1 MAPIVRRGGVGD
13 QFTMQSMRRQLRLA
27 LLWVGGVS
35 AGATAVVPFVTYA
48 PPPPWLIWSL
58 NIAAG
63 LSLVVIGFLLSSKR
77 SDSWIGSLLALAGIL
92 FFAFALSWFR
102 SPFLWTLSTL
112 TVGLYLAVAA
122 HVLIVFPDGHF
133 RSRFDRAVAVS
144 IYVWAVAT
152 NVALLALF
160 DARDYGSGFT
170 PRNLVLVYRDPG
182 LRDLLDSVVRAGNLV
197 AGTAVV
203 IIVARRWVAATAL
216 ERRAFA
222 PLAAA
227 LGVALG
233 AFLVRAGGDVA
244 DVSDRVASALDYSE
258 PAVWILL
265 PIGFLIGVLRSQSGR
280 AAVGDLVIDIRESPD
295 PERLRA
301 AVAQALG
308 DPSLELAYWNPGVGL
323 YVDADG
329 RPVELPSSDS
339 RRASTV
345 IEGSERTLAALVHDG
360 VLEQLEPK
368 LLASVAAAVRL
379 GLENQRLSE
388 EVQLSRRLP
397 TSLVERLRQEGRRI
411 GDTETLEVTVL
422 MSDVR
427 GYSTI
432 AEQAEPRTLATQ
444 LNEHRQEMTGVISV
458 NGGTVM
464 QFVGDEVFAV
474 FGAPV
479 AIADHASRAVS
490 SALEMQAAQT
500 VINVRWRESNR
511 PVFGLG
517 IGLSTGEVAGAL
529 LGSEQHTEYSVV
541 GDTVNLAHRL
551 QQWARAGEIVI
562 SSNTFQGAGKPT
574 AAEPLEAA
582 AVKGRKALVA
592 AYRMRP

>member
-1 MAPIVRRGGVGD
+1 MRL
-13 QFTMQSMRRQLRLA
+13 MQRQLRLA
-27 LLWVGGVS
+27 LLWVGGLC
-35 AGATAVVPFVTYA
+35 AAATAVVPFVTYA

-58 NIAAG
+58 NVTAG

-77 SDSWIGSLLALAGIL
+77 PDSWIGSLLALTGIL

-122 HVLIVFPDGHF
+122 HVVIVFPDGHF
-133 RSRFDRAVAVS
+133 RSHFDRAVAAS
-144 IYVWAVAT
+144 IYVWAIVT
-152 NVALLALF
+152 NFALLALF

-182 LRDLLDSVVRAGNLV
+182 LRDLLDSLVRAGNLV

-203 IIVARRWVAATAL
+203 VIFARRWAAATAL

-222 PLAAA
+222 PLAVA

-233 AFLVRAGGDVA
+233 AFLVREGGDVA
-244 DVSDRVASALDYSE
+244 DVSDGVASVLGYSE

-265 PIGFLIGVLRSQSGR
+265 PIGFVIGVLRSQSGR
-280 AAVGDLVIDIRESPD
+280 AAVGDLLIDIRASVD
-295 PERLRA
+295 RERFRA

-323 YVDADG
+323 YVDLDG

-339 RRASTV
+339 RRAATV
-345 IEGSERTLAALVHDG
+345 IEGSERPLGALVHDG
-360 VLEQLEPK
+360 VLEQAEPK

-379 GLENQRLSE
+379 RLENQRLSE
-388 EVQLSRRLP
+388 EVNLSRRLP
-397 TSLVERLRQEGRRI
+397 TSLVERLRRDGRRI

-432 AEQAEPRTLATQ
+432 AEHADPRSLAAQ
-444 LNEHRQEMTGVISV
+444 LNEHRQEMTRLISGQ
-458 NGGTVM
+458 GGTVM

-479 AIADHASRAVS
+479 AIADHASRAVR
-490 SALEMQAAQT
+490 SAVEMQAAQT
-500 VINVRWRESNR
+500 VINARWRKSDR

-529 LGSEQHTEYSVV
+529 LGSEHHTEYSLV

-562 SSNTFQGAGKPT
+562 SSHTFKGAGKPAT
-574 AAEPLEAA
+574 AEPLEAA
-582 AVKGRKALVA
+582 TVKGRKGLVA
-592 AYRMRP
+592 AYRLRP

>member
-1 MAPIVRRGGVGD
+1 MGQLVRKE
-13 QFTMQSMRRQLRLA
+13 FTMNLMRRQLRLA
-27 LLWVGGVS
+27 LLCVGALS
-35 AGATAVVPFVTYA
+35 AGATAAVPFVTYA
-48 PPPPWLIWSL
+48 SPPPWLIWSL

-63 LSLVVIGFLLSSKR
+63 LSLVVIGFLLSSR
-77 SDSWIGSLLALAGIL
+77 RPDSRIGPLLGLAGIL

-112 TVGLYLAVAA
+112 TVGVYLAVAA
-122 HVLIVFPDGHF
+122 HVVILFPDGRF

-152 NVALLALF
+152 NFVLLALF
-160 DARDYGSGFT
+160 DARDYGSGYV
-170 PRNLVLVYRDPG
+170 PRNLVLVYGDRG
-182 LRDLLDSVVRAGNLV
+182 LRELLEPVVTVGNLIAGSVV
-197 AGTAVV
+197 VV
-203 IIVARRWVAATAL
+203 IFARRWAAATAL

-222 PLAAA
+222 PLAVA

-233 AFLVRAGGDVA
+233 AFLVRAGGEVA
-244 DVSDRVASALDYSE
+244 DVSDGVASALAYSE

-280 AAVGDLVIDIRESPD
+280 AAVGELVIDIRESVD

-301 AVAQALG
+301 AVARALG

-329 RPVELPSSDS
+329 RPIELPGSDS
-339 RRASTV
+339 PRAATV
-345 IEGSERTLAALVHDG
+345 IEGRERPLGALVHDG
-360 VLEQLEPK
+360 VLEQVEPK

-388 EVQLSRRLP
+388 EVNLSRRLP
-397 TSLVERLRQEGRRI
+397 ASLVERLRRDGRRI

-432 AEQAEPRTLATQ
+432 AEQADPRSLAAQ
-444 LNEHRQEMTGVISV
+444 LNEHRQEMTHLISSQ
-458 NGGTVM
+458 GGTVM

-479 AIADHASRAVS
+479 AIADHASRAVR
-490 SALEMQAAQT
+490 SALEMQEAQA
-500 VINVRWRESNR
+500 VINARWRESDR
-511 PVFGLG
+511 KVFGLG
-517 IGLSTGEVAGAL
+517 IGLSTGNVAGAL

-562 SSNTFQGAGKPT
+562 SSNTFEGAGKPA
-574 AAEPLEAA
+574 AAEPLEAK
-582 AVKGRKALVA
+582 AVKGRKALVT
-592 AYRMRP
+592 AYRLRP